1 MKSKDIIIGE
11 QYLVGFSSCATVLE
25 TMLERQT
32 WRSSRKDGV
41 RVSLIDHNGK
51 TVELL
56 VPSSDVVELW
66 ATHQAERDAQE
77 RRRKVAEQDRERM
90 KALGEVLEG
99 ALAAKGV
106 EMDEWSLAR
115 RPLSISQPASLS
127 LSGLNEE
134 SVVKLIAVL
143 GKSKTAKPK
152 QHKADFSSSQDL
164 ADLLG

>member
-51 TVELL
+51 TVESL

-90 KALGEVLEG
+90 KSLGEVLEG

-106 EMDEWSLAR
+106 EMDEWCIYGGYGNQDGESFNSLT
-115 RPLSISQPASLS
+115 
-127 LSGLNEE
+127 LNEE
-134 SVVKLIAVL
+134 AVVKLIAVL

>member
-1 MKSKDIIIGE
+1 MKSKDIIVGE
-11 QYLVGFSSCATVLE
+11 QYLVGHCCATVLE
-25 TMLERQT
+25 TMVERQT

-41 RVSLIDHNGK
+41 KISHLDHNGK
-51 TVELL
+51 TVESL

-90 KALGEVLEG
+90 KSLGEVLEG

-106 EMDEWSLAR
+106 EMDEWSIYGGYGNQDGE
-115 RPLSISQPASLS
+115 SFNSLT
-127 LSGLNEE
+127 LNEE
-134 SVVKLIAVL
+134 AVVKLIAVL

-152 QHKADFSSSQDL
+152 QKKADFSSSQDL

>member
-1 MKSKDIIIGE
+1 MKSKDIIVGE
-11 QYLVGFSSCATVLE
+11 QYLVGYRPATVLE

-56 VPSSDVVELW
+56 VPSSEVVELW

-106 EMDEWSLAR
+106 EMDEWSIYGGYGNQDGE
-115 RPLSISQPASLS
+115 SFNSLT
-127 LSGLNEE
+127 LNEE
-134 SVVKLIAVL
+134 AVVKLIAVL

>member
-1 MKSKDIIIGE
+1 MKSKNIIVGE
-11 QYLVGFSSCATVLE
+11 QYLVGYRPATVLE

-41 RVSLIDHNGK
+41 RVSLVDHNGK
-51 TVELL
+51 TVELM

-90 KALGEVLEG
+90 KSLGEVLEG

-106 EMDEWSLAR
+106 EMDEWSIY
-115 RPLSISQPASLS
+115 SGYGNQDGESFNSLT
-127 LSGLNEE
+127 LNEE
-134 SVVKLIAVL
+134 AVVKLIAVL